1 VDGAG
6 SILEPKPAPPEGGER
21 QKCGAGS
28 DLVLEPAPPRRR
40 CPLLPKW
47 QENGG
52 RTGERAAGLGMA
64 LFLFI
69 FVRIINTIYMITHD
83 LRLIA
88 DAIIDKKG
96 ENVVSLDLR
105 EMGGAITDFFVVCD
119 GSNTTQVGAIAGNI
133 AEKMKE
139 EGHTLYRSQGEG
151 NNFWIIQDYGNIV
164 VHIFLKEYR
173 DFYRL
178 EDLWADVPRKEY
190 KERKSSAKAK
200 KQQD

>member
-1 VDGAG
+1 
-6 SILEPKPAPPEGGER
+6 
-21 QKCGAGS
+21 
-28 DLVLEPAPPRRR
+28 
-40 CPLLPKW
+40 
-47 QENGG
+47 
-52 RTGERAAGLGMA
+52 
-64 LFLFI
+64 
-69 FVRIINTIYMITHD
+69 MITHD

-96 ENVVSLDLR
+96 QDVVSLDLR
-105 EMGGAITDFFVVCD
+105 PIDGAITDFFVVCD
-119 GSNTTQVGAIAGNI
+119 ASNTTQVGAIAENI
-133 AEKMKE
+133 TEKMQE

-190 KERKSSAKAK
+190 KERKAPVK
-200 KQQD
+200 KTSKE

>member
-1 VDGAG
+1 
-6 SILEPKPAPPEGGER
+6 
-21 QKCGAGS
+21 
-28 DLVLEPAPPRRR
+28 
-40 CPLLPKW
+40 
-47 QENGG
+47 
-52 RTGERAAGLGMA
+52 
-64 LFLFI
+64 
-69 FVRIINTIYMITHD
+69 MITHD

-105 EMGGAITDFFVVCD
+105 KIDGSITDFFMVCD
-119 GSNTTQVGAIAGNI
+119 GSNTTQVGAIADNV

-139 EGHTLYRSQGEG
+139 AGLTLYRSQGEG

-178 EDLWADVPRKEY
+178 EDLWADVPRKGY
-190 KERKSSAKAK
+190 KERKVKPAAKPHE
-200 KQQD
+200 

>member
-1 VDGAG
+1 
-6 SILEPKPAPPEGGER
+6 
-21 QKCGAGS
+21 
-28 DLVLEPAPPRRR
+28 
-40 CPLLPKW
+40 
-47 QENGG
+47 
-52 RTGERAAGLGMA
+52 
-64 LFLFI
+64 
-69 FVRIINTIYMITHD
+69 MITHD

-105 EMGGAITDFFVVCD
+105 QID
-119 GSNTTQVGAIAGNI
+119 AIADNI

-173 DFYRL
+173 EFYRL
-178 EDLWADVPRKEY
+178 EALWADVPRKEY
-190 KERKSSAKAK
+190 KLRKK
-200 KQQD
+200 